1 MFLNLYRAQY
11 GNYDDPTI
19 APTTLS
25 DNQKNRT
32 NIAMG
37 NQNFRLAV
45 CTALDRGAY
54 NATTTGDELKLTSLV
69 NSYTP
74 GNFVSL
80 PEAATVKIN
89 GTDKTYAAGTYY
101 GQIMQDQIDADGIK
115 IKVWDPTKE
124 EGAGSSAGFDGWYNA
139 ENAKAYMAKAVE
151 ELAEQG
157 ITVTEKTPIKLE
169 IPYYDINEIY
179 TARANALKQS
189 IETSLGKLVEVVLVK
204 TGGSN
209 ALNWYNAGYYP
220 ETGDTMNY
228 NIVDV
233 CGWGPDFG
241 DPQTYLD
248 TMLPQAGGMAKN
260 IGLY

>member
-1 MFLNLYRAQY
+1 MYITN
-11 GNYDDPTI
+11 GNYTTKQNMILSPDPWIDTS
-19 APTTLS
+19 T
-25 DNQKNRT
+25 
-32 NIAMG
+32 G
-37 NQNFRLAV
+37 EFRRAGRERK
-45 CTALDRGAY
+45 A
-54 NATTTGDELKLTSLV
+54 DE
-69 NSYTP
+69 
-74 GNFVSL
+74 
-80 PEAATVKIN
+80 
-89 GTDKTYAAGTYY
+89 
-101 GQIMQDQIDADGIK
+101 Q
-115 IKVWDPTKE
+115 
-124 EGAGSSAGFDGWYNA
+124 
-139 ENAKAYMAKAVE
+139 

-179 TARANALKQS
+179 TARENALKQS